1 MKSIV
6 IIMSLLILT
15 FSSVY
20 SDTNGIWTYPE
31 DIRSGVF
38 GADEGLTASQSY
50 TFNNVVYFNAGL
62 EASNIDVTNNIAM
75 GGTLVSGEVPWARL
89 SNHRS

>member
-1 MKSIV
+1 MNKILSIFV
-6 IIMSLLILT
+6 VLIL
-15 FSSVY
+15 SVFL
-20 SDTNGIWTYPE
+20 SFGDTNGIWTYPE

-62 EASNIDVTNNIAM
+62 E
-75 GGTLVSGEVPWARL
+75 
-89 SNHRS
+89 